1 MIYVFTKVIQLIKTR
16 SLIGFVLLGNL
27 IMCLGA
33 WVFFHFEKELNNS
46 VESYWDALW
55 WGICTVST
63 VGYGD
68 IAPVTVGGRLTGAF
82 LIIVGAMFFLGFMA
96 IVSSIV
102 FAILVEK
109 ELHIK

>member
-1 MIYVFTKVIQLIKTR
+1 MIYVFTKMLKAVRTQA
-16 SLIGFVLLGNL
+16 LIGLVLIGNL
-27 IMCLGA
+27 IMCFSA
-33 WVFFHFEKELNNS
+33 WLFFHFEKELNNN

-102 FAILVEK
+102 FTAFVEK

>member
-1 MIYVFTKVIQLIKTR
+1 MVSTISKLLKTVKIRLLI
-16 SLIGFVLLGNL
+16 SFVLLGNL
-27 IMCLGA
+27 IMCLSA
-33 WVFFHFEKELNNS
+33 WLFLHFEKELNNN

-68 IAPVTVGGRLTGAF
+68 IAPVTLGGRLTGAF

-102 FAILVEK
+102 FTFLVEK